1 MKETL
6 KDQMIRLYSEGY
18 APIEITKML
27 NAKRDSVYTVL
38 SRHRRNVKLLIAQ
51 VEHKDCEENVV
62 LQTINSIF
70 NTNPIIK
77 NPNRMAAY

>member
-6 KDQMIRLYSEGY
+6 KDQTIQLYGEGY
-18 APIEITKML
+18 SPIEIAKML
-27 NAKRDSVYTVL
+27 NTKRDSVYTVL
-38 SRHRRNVKLLIAQ
+38 SRYRRNIKPLIAE

-62 LQTINSIF
+62 LRTINGIF
-70 NTNPIIK
+70 NTNPIIQ